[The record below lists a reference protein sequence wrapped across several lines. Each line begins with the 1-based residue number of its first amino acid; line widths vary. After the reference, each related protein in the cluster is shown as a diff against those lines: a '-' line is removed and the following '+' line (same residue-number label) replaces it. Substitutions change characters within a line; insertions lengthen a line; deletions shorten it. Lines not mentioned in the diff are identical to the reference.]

1 MSTQFRPLLFI
12 ALVTATALY
21 VALASGREPD
31 QATAAGNGAATPMRS
46 IPQYVPCPDQP
57 KSFKTLSESVASG
70 HLPSPSAVTG
80 SWALIGIWVH
90 KDSRPDFVLE

>member
-1 MSTQFRPLLFI
+1 MSTKFRPLLFVS
-12 ALVTATALY
+12 LVTSTVLY
-21 VALASGREPD
+21 AAPASGRERD
-31 QATAAGNGAATPMRS
+31 QVTAAGNGAATPMRS
-46 IPQYVPCPDQP
+46 IPQYIPCPDQP